1 MQKEINY
8 FCCHF
13 HKVDSLTWLA
23 VRTMLQK
30 VLIQR
35 VEAGTDKVV
44 FEVSEND
51 FRVISDFLFDMDV
64 AYLHPRRDAMH
75 VSLMASQYS
84 NIQLPAR
91 TAVFSNHSAGVPRAA
106 AKFSPS
112 SKGAIFPSSKDVPSA
127 AERFSTSS
135 KGAIFQESESFL
147 RASRASSPANLLR
160 K

>member
-23 VRTMLQK
+23 IRTMLQK
-30 VLIQR
+30 ILVQR
-35 VEAGTDKVV
+35 VEAGTDRVV
-44 FEVSEND
+44 FEVSRDD
-51 FRVISDFLFDMDV
+51 FQVISDFLFDMDV
-64 AYLHPRRDAMH
+64 AYMHPRRDAMH

-91 TAVFSNHSAGVPRAA
+91 AAIFSSHSADVPRAA
-106 AKFSPS
+106 AKFS
-112 SKGAIFPSSKDVPSA
+112 
-127 AERFSTSS
+127 TSS
-135 KGAIFQESESFL
+135 KRAIFQDSGSFP
-147 RASRASSPANLLR
+147 RAPRASSPANLSE

>member
-13 HKVDSLTWLA
+13 HKVDSLTGLA

-30 VLIQR
+30 DLVQR

-44 FEVSEND
+44 FEVSEDD

-91 TAVFSNHSAGVPRAA
+91 AAIFSHDSADFPRAA
-106 AKFSPS
+106 ANYSPS
-112 SKGAIFPSSKDVPSA
+112 SK
-127 AERFSTSS
+127 R
-135 KGAIFQESESFL
+135 AIFQDSGNYPG
-147 RASRASSPANLLR
+147 APRASSPANLL
-160 K
+160 

>member
-30 VLIQR
+30 VLVQR

-44 FEVSEND
+44 FEVSEDD

-91 TAVFSNHSAGVPRAA
+91 VAISSQHSADVPRAA
-106 AKFSPS
+106 AKN
-112 SKGAIFPSSKDVPSA
+112 FP
-127 AERFSTSS
+127 SS
-135 KGAIFQESESFL
+135 KGAIFQESGSFL
-147 RASRASSPANLLR
+147 RATRASSPANLSR

>member
-30 VLIQR
+30 VLVQR
-35 VEAGTDKVV
+35 VVAGTDKVV
-44 FEVSEND
+44 FEVSEDD

-91 TAVFSNHSAGVPRAA
+91 AAISSQHSADVPRAA
-106 AKFSPS
+106 ASN
-112 SKGAIFPSSKDVPSA
+112 FPSSK
-127 AERFSTSS
+127 R
-135 KGAIFQESESFL
+135 AIFQDSESYPGAT
-147 RASRASSPANLLR
+147 RAYSLANLLR

>member
-35 VEAGTDKVV
+35 VIAGTDKVV
-44 FEVSEND
+44 FEVSEDD

-91 TAVFSNHSAGVPRAA
+91 VAISSQHSEVFPRAA
-106 AKFSPS
+106 AKN
-112 SKGAIFPSSKDVPSA
+112 FPSSK
-127 AERFSTSS
+127 R
-135 KGAIFQESESFL
+135 AIFQDSGSYPG
-147 RASRASSPANLLR
+147 APRASSPANLLR

>member
-1 MQKEINY
+1 
-8 FCCHF
+8 
-13 HKVDSLTWLA
+13 
-23 VRTMLQK
+23 MLKK
-30 VLIQR
+30 VLIKR
-35 VEAGTDKVV
+35 VEAGTSKVV
-44 FEVSEND
+44 FEVSEDD

-91 TAVFSNHSAGVPRAA
+91 AAIFSNHSADVPRAA

-112 SKGAIFPSSKDVPSA
+112 SKGAIFQSYKDVPRAAAKFSTSSKGAIFPSSKDVPRA

-147 RASRASSPANLLR
+147 RSPRASSPANLLR

>member
-8 FCCHF
+8 FSCHF

-23 VRTMLQK
+23 MRSFLQGIM
-30 VLIQR
+30 VQR
-35 VEAGTDKVV
+35 VERCSDQVCVLVNPDT
-44 FEVSEND
+44 FQ
-51 FRVISDFLFDMDV
+51 VISDFLFDMDV

-84 NIQLPAR
+84 NVQIPAR
-91 TAVFSNHSAGVPRAA
+91 TAIISRNSKDVPRAA

-112 SKGAIFPSSKDVPSA
+112 PKGAIFS
-127 AERFSTSS
+127 
-135 KGAIFQESESFL
+135 ESESFL
-147 RASRASSPANLLR
+147 RAPRASSPANPLR

>member
-30 VLIQR
+30 VLVQR

-44 FEVSEND
+44 FEVSEDD

-91 TAVFSNHSAGVPRAA
+91 AAISSQHSADVPRA
-106 AKFSPS
+106 
-112 SKGAIFPSSKDVPSA
+112 IF
-127 AERFSTSS
+127 R
-135 KGAIFQESESFL
+135 ESESYPG
-147 RASRASSPANLLR
+147 ATRASSPANLL
-160 K
+160 